1 MNWEFIVEY
10 LPLYEKSDS
19 SHSQNRTAW
28 NCFRNSCQICLCNG
42 AIPQDSGGKTDRSS
56 IY

>member
-28 NCFRNSCQICLCNG
+28 NCFRNG
-42 AIPQDSGGKTDRSS
+42 AIQQDSGGKTDRSS